1 MDAIDGAPT
10 ILHVWV
16 FARLGEGVNWYSG
29 ACPTGRGPEWRL
41 RAKHRAASVTVLL
54 QGLWQPT
61 GTFQPPEPPF
71 HSGRP
76 DIAPKEVMARLGS
89 AFGGFGLEEDRVQ
102 IQRRAAELRGARA

>member
-71 HSGRP
+71 HS
-76 DIAPKEVMARLGS
+76 
-89 AFGGFGLEEDRVQ
+89 
-102 IQRRAAELRGARA
+102 QRMPIVRIAAECSRKGPYVDRPATPS